1 MERMT
6 LLPKHLTVIACIVAL
21 TLAGCVDPPAS
32 NQRVT
37 ARLTLASLGNTTRA
51 VIDSADRPEPPA
63 GFSDHDMDVLA
74 KLMTDVAKASFSRRI
89 LDVKDVDDKFDRVL
103 RPLKTAYPETVSGIL
118 KAGDEKYRRHPWK
131 RVFVDPFPRGL
142 EPRRPAKILKVAWAV
157 EGGEDSGDRFVL
169 LRLQMHA
176 AYQVGIQAEP
186 RIIGVRRTIELVSF
200 GVDYVPNLGGESVA
214 YGADECVSAFDGE
227 YAWTTDK
234 TTIDDDRRALK
245 RSLASKSV
253 GAGSGSVAG
262 LEKII
267 RKCRAKS
274 NGTAANDEDS

>member
-1 MERMT
+1 MT
-6 LLPKHLTVIACIVAL
+6 RLDKHFTLIACMAAMM
-21 TLAGCVDPPAS
+21 LAGCADSAGPEEPA
-32 NQRVT
+32 T
-37 ARLTLASLGNTTRA
+37 ARLTLSSLGNTHRTE
-51 VIDSADRPEPPA
+51 IDSSDRPGPPA

-74 KLMTDVAKASFSRRI
+74 ELMTDVAKTSFSRRI
-89 LDVKDVDDKFDRVL
+89 LEVNDVDDKFDRVL
-103 RPLKTAYPETVSGIL
+103 GPLKTAYPETVSGIL

-142 EPRRPAKILKVAWAV
+142 EPRRPAKILKVAWEA
-157 EGGEDSGDRFVL
+157 EGGEDSGDRSVL
-169 LRLQMHA
+169 LRLQIHA
-176 AYQVGIQAEP
+176 AYQVGTKAEP

-214 YGADECVSAFDGE
+214 YGADECVSVLDGE
-227 YAWTTDK
+227 YVWTTDK

-267 RKCRAKS
+267 RKCRAK
-274 NGTAANDEDS
+274 GKVTLQ